1 MLSTGAGALAG
12 WLGEAGAMHGRDFAA
27 ASSSLAKAASSY
39 SRVVSKVSSGGY
51 ATARGMHIA
60 LSRAGNG
67 LFRAMNGM
75 YSLVGGAADSL
86 VISLAATAFVNTG
99 YAFVGGLAA
108 YEW

>member
-1 MLSTGAGALAG
+1 MLSTGAGLLAG
-12 WLGEAGAMHGRDFAA
+12 WLGGTSTIHGPDFAT

-51 ATARGMHIA
+51 ATARGMHVA

-67 LFRAMNGM
+67 LVRAMNGM
-75 YSLVGGAADSL
+75 YFLVGGAANDLAS
-86 VISLAATAFVNTG
+86 SLAATFFASTG

>member
-1 MLSTGAGALAG
+1 
-12 WLGEAGAMHGRDFAA
+12 MHGRDFAA

-39 SRVVSKVSSGGY
+39 SRVLSKVSSGGY
-51 ATARGMHIA
+51 ATARGMHVA
-60 LSRAGNG
+60 LSRTGNG

-75 YSLVGGAADSL
+75 YSLVGGAANDLAS
-86 VISLAATAFVNTG
+86 SLATTFFTSTG